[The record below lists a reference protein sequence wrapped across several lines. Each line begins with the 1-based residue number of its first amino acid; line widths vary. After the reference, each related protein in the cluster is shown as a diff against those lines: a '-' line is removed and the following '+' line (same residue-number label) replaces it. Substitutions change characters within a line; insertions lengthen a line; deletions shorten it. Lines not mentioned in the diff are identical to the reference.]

1 MLWDCITSEE
11 EGNGELKGG
20 GENFFAFGQDE
31 RQQKLQNDAANRI
44 CGFLDFCVPRDFEQ
58 L

>member
-20 GENFFAFGQDE
+20 GENFF
-31 RQQKLQNDAANRI
+31 L
-44 CGFLDFCVPRDFEQ
+44 LDRMKDNKSYKMMQPIEFVDF
-58 L
+58 